1 MDQFHSHMC
10 KTPCQILRKMLKS
23 LTGQTLFIMS
33 SLGSFVSNI
42 YLPLRGNPKSQS
54 DHHCPQHLQNM
65 GWMWMQGLATRQ
77 IVTGCFKKQTD
88 VKDVTPSFQNK
99 GGEDQR

>member
-1 MDQFHSHMC
+1 
-10 KTPCQILRKMLKS
+10 
-23 LTGQTLFIMS
+23 MS

-77 IVTGCFKKQTD
+77 IVSGCFKKQTD